1 MEKRFR
7 LYVIV
12 AALVGL
18 IASSALYF
26 SVAQLQDDHL
36 LARFQDETAR
46 LGMVIEQR
54 LNADIR
60 ALALLESN
68 ASAPRPDSALAR
80 QAGRLLHNF
89 PDLTGLAWAPRRKDS
104 FAIAN
109 VYGEI
114 GADQLIGTDIASAPN
129 LAGALTQLSA
139 APLVVQMPAI
149 FGLDPRS
156 SLLVLTA
163 VGEAST
169 DDVPRPAGIFAATL
183 AFERAIDS
191 ALARFG
197 GDDIQILVSGL
208 SAHTLAIYVGGA
220 GAGQLRSGDS
230 FSVPIDLVSGQQ
242 WTLRATP
249 TAQYFAA
256 RSNGVAVLVLFAGLL
271 LTALT
276 TLYLE
281 ITLRR
286 ADQVKLLIQGSTE
299 QLNSANKQLE
309 MLTLTD
315 ELTGSV
321 NRRGFE
327 HALQG
332 EWGRAI
338 RDKNALTLL
347 IVDVDYFKAY
357 NDHYGHLAGDECLK
371 RVAQAL
377 AAVPGRLGDLVARYG
392 GEEFAVI
399 LPNTEDL
406 DAVVAER
413 CRAAIEGMGIPHE
426 YSAAGPVVTVSVG
439 SATCWPH
446 QHEDPREIIV
456 LADKAM
462 YEAKASGRNRVTP
475 RVEAVSA
482 A

>member
-7 LYVIV
+7 LYVIA

-18 IASSALYF
+18 IGSSALYF
-26 SVAQLQDDHL
+26 SVAQLQDNHL
-36 LARFQDETAR
+36 LARFQDEAVR
-46 LGMVIEQR
+46 LGMVVEQR
-54 LNADIR
+54 LNTDIR
-60 ALALLESN
+60 ALTLLDGDGST
-68 ASAPRPDSALAR
+68 SRLDSSLDR
-80 QAGRLLHNF
+80 QAGRFLQHF
-89 PDLTGLAWAPRRKDS
+89 PDVTGLAWAPLQKDNFS
-104 FAIAN
+104 IAN

-114 GADQLIGTDIASAPN
+114 GADQLIGIDIASDPD

-139 APLVVQMPAI
+139 VPLIVQMPAI
-149 FGLDPRS
+149 FGIDPRS
-156 SLLVLTA
+156 YLLVLTA
-163 VGEAST
+163 VGEAGT
-169 DDVPRPAGIFAATL
+169 DDAPRLAGIFAATL
-183 AFERAIDS
+183 ASERAIDS
-191 ALARFG
+191 ALAHFG
-197 GDDIQILVSGL
+197 GDDIHLLVSGL
-208 SAHTLAIYVGGA
+208 SAQSPTIYEGGA
-220 GAGQLRSGDS
+220 VSGQLRSGAA
-230 FSVPIDLVSGQQ
+230 FSVPIDLVTGQQ

-249 TAQYFAA
+249 TAQYFAV
-256 RSNGVAVLVLFAGLL
+256 RSNLVAVLVFCAGLL

-276 TLYLE
+276 TFYLE
-281 ITLRR
+281 VTLRR
-286 ADQVKLLIQGSTE
+286 ADQVKLLIQSSTE
-299 QLNSANKQLE
+299 KLNCANKQLE

-327 HALQG
+327 HALQS

-371 RVAQAL
+371 GVAQAL

-399 LPNTEDL
+399 LPGTEDL

-413 CRAAIEGMGIPHE
+413 CRAAIEDLGIPHE
-426 YSAAGPVVTVSVG
+426 NSVAGPVVTVSVG

-446 QHEDPREIIV
+446 QHEDSREIIV
-456 LADKAM
+456 MADKAM

-475 RVEAVSA
+475 CVEAFSA